1 MAPCVVC
8 GSTVRARQ
16 QTLRCDR
23 CDRRQHRTCNSGMS
37 QTFYRQIRR
46 GEVDFG
52 EWLCSRC
59 RPTRGTYETIPEE
72 HVTEENVEVS
82 DCSHVDGSVLMPH
95 VTLEDSIRDVRV
107 EDDLPVGQQRDVTF
121 TFIERGTKKGRPKL
135 TDNLGYAYTI
145 KRRPATNVRYW
156 ECAKRPKKG
165 RCPASVVE
173 RTGVF
178 RRGDNFH
185 NHPPVVNCLTNVK
198 IQAEVRAKAVE
209 DVFKSAYTIVQE
221 TLLAMVDE
229 TAPNPGLPRISNL
242 VRMANRKRE
251 TLSAKKNLQNI

>member
-8 GSTVRARQ
+8 DSTVIARQ
-16 QTLRCDR
+16 QALR

-46 GEVDFG
+46 GE
-52 EWLCSRC
+52 
-59 RPTRGTYETIPEE
+59 
-72 HVTEENVEVS
+72 
-82 DCSHVDGSVLMPH
+82 
-95 VTLEDSIRDVRV
+95 
-107 EDDLPVGQQRDVTF
+107 VGQQRDVTF

-145 KRRPATNVRYW
+145 KRSRPATNVRYW

-242 VRMANRKRE
+242 VHVDVRHCASPTSPRAERYLDTSVCGPRVNLTPATHVTTAGRDPH
-251 TLSAKKNLQNI
+251 TLTLAAR